1 MKEQNNRSEFTIGLD
16 LGERRHRFCALNG
29 KGEVVEEGTLGN
41 DRVSLGRWSARYRGA
56 LAVIEAGAHSPWISR
71 YLERLGWEVI
81 VSNPRKVRAIYQHER
96 KSDRRDALMLA
107 RIGRMDR
114 ALLYPVRHGSEEAQ
128 QDLLRIKLGD
138 SLVRARVALI
148 NSVRFSLKSL
158 GYAVSNPSSERFHK
172 VAMESLPEAVREM
185 IAPSVQALAE
195 LSARIA
201 VLEREISLLARTKY
215 PQTLWLQQV
224 PGVGA
229 ITALYF
235 VWKMEDP
242 KRFKNVRAVGA
253 YTGLC
258 PRRDQSGASDP
269 QLRISKRGDGY
280 LRRLLVSAAQYIL
293 GPFGPQSALREYGI
307 EVGGRWHEA
316 GSRCRS
322 PQTLR
327 SLAELVEEPNAYQ
340 PYPALRQTTEDK
352 RIRERCSQPPTVGP
366 SSEDIRNSGRFGSK
380 QLSKDGAISGT

>member
-1 MKEQNNRSEFTIGLD
+1 M
-16 LGERRHRFCALNG
+16 
-29 KGEVVEEGTLGN
+29 
-41 DRVSLGRWSARYRGA
+41 
-56 LAVIEAGAHSPWISR
+56 EAGAHSPWVSR
-71 YLERLGWEVI
+71 YLEGLDWQVI

-128 QDLLRIKLGD
+128 QDLLRIKLRD

-172 VAMESLPEAVREM
+172 VAMESLPEVVREM

-195 LSARIA
+195 LSGRIA
-201 VLEREISLLARTKY
+201 VLEREISVLARTKY

-235 VWKMEDP
+235 VLKIEDP
-242 KRFKNVRAVGA
+242 RRFAKVRDVGA
-253 YTGLC
+253 FLGLC
-258 PRRDQSGASDP
+258 PRRNQSGENDP
-269 QLRISKRGDGY
+269 QLRITKRGDPY

-293 GPFGPQSALREYGI
+293 GPFAPASALRQYGLTLAA
-307 EVGGRWHEA
+307 EGTARAKKRAVVAVARKLAVLLLSLWKNE
-316 GSRCRS
+316 RS
-322 PQTLR
+322 YVPFPQF
-327 SLAELVEEPNAYQ
+327 S
-340 PYPALRQTTEDK
+340 
-352 RIRERCSQPPTVGP
+352 
-366 SSEDIRNSGRFGSK
+366 
-380 QLSKDGAISGT
+380 

>member
-1 MKEQNNRSEFTIGLD
+1 MKEQSNRSEFTIGLD

-29 KGEVVEEGTLGN
+29 KGEVEEEGTLGN
-41 DRVSLGRWSARYRGA
+41 DRACLARLTARHRGA
-56 LAVIEAGAHSPWISR
+56 LAVMEAGAHSPWVSR
-71 YLERLGWEVI
+71 YLEGLGWQVI

-114 ALLYPVRHGSEEAQ
+114 ALLYPVRRGSEEAQ
-128 QDLLRIKLGD
+128 EDLLRIKLRD

-148 NSVRFSLKSL
+148 NSVGFSLKSL

-172 VAMESLPEAVREM
+172 VAMETLPEVVREM

-195 LSARIA
+195 LSGRIA

-235 VWKMEDP
+235 VLKIEDL
-242 KRFKNVRAVGA
+242 KRFKKVRDVGA
-253 YTGLC
+253 NTGLC

-269 QLRISKRGDGY
+269 QLRISKRGDAY

-293 GPFGPQSALREYGI
+293 GPFGPQSAL
-307 EVGGRWHEA
+307 
-316 GSRCRS
+316 
-322 PQTLR
+322 
-327 SLAELVEEPNAYQ
+327 
-340 PYPALRQTTEDK
+340 
-352 RIRERCSQPPTVGP
+352 
-366 SSEDIRNSGRFGSK
+366 
-380 QLSKDGAISGT
+380 

>member
-1 MKEQNNRSEFTIGLD
+1 MKQQHQEREVTIGLD
-16 LGERRHRFCALNG
+16 LGERRHRFCALDSR
-29 KGEVVEEGTLGN
+29 GEVVEEGSVLN
-41 DRVSLGRWSARYRGA
+41 DRASLARLTARYGGA
-56 LAVIEAGAHSPWISR
+56 LAVMEAGAHSPWVSR
-71 YLERLGWEVI
+71 YLEGLGWQVI

-96 KSDRRDALMLA
+96 KSDQRDALMLA

-114 ALLYPVRHGSEEAQ
+114 ALLYPIRHGSEEAQ
-128 QDLLRIKLGD
+128 QDLLRIKLRD

-158 GYAVSNPSSERFHK
+158 GYGVSNPSSERFHK
-172 VAMESLPEAVREM
+172 VAMESLPEVVREM

-201 VLEREISLLARTKY
+201 VLEHEIRVLARTKY

-235 VWKMEDP
+235 VLKIEDP
-242 KRFKNVRAVGA
+242 KRFKKVRDVAA

-293 GPFGPQSALREYGI
+293 GPFGPQSALREYGLRLAADGTTRAKKRA
-307 EVGGRWHEA
+307 VVAVARKLCVLLLSLWKNQ
-316 GSRCRS
+316 S
-322 PQTLR
+322 P
-327 SLAELVEEPNAYQ
+327 YQ
-340 PYPALRQTTEDK
+340 PYPA
-352 RIRERCSQPPTVGP
+352 
-366 SSEDIRNSGRFGSK
+366 
-380 QLSKDGAISGT
+380 